1 MADAPL
7 ISVLMPVYNAQRYIA
22 KAVES
27 ILTQTFGD
35 FEFIIIDDGS
45 TDSSP
50 GILRKYAARDPRI
63 KLISRPNTGYVRA
76 LNEALALARGE
87 FVARMD
93 ADDVAMS
100 DRFERQASFLRG
112 NPDVVLLGGA
122 QELIDASGC
131 LLLCPSVLVTNDQ
144 LQAAFLEGKTEIC
157 HPTAM
162 IRRKAM
168 VDAGGYDESLRPA
181 EDLDLWLRLAEI
193 GKVANLPDFIIQYR
207 IHDKSESSA
216 NIDLQIRKAYEATE
230 RAWKRRGVV
239 GLQFDLTRRTRP
251 TNDRKSKFEFMLQ
264 YGWWAFNSGE
274 RYGAMQ
280 YGMKAIG
287 QMPLRP
293 GGWRLLMCSIVKPM
307 GPITRTQVS

>member
-1 MADAPL
+1 MDTAPL
-7 ISVLMPVYNAQRYIA
+7 ISVLMPVYNAQRYLA
-22 KAVES
+22 KAVAS
-27 ILTQTFGD
+27 ILSQTLGA
-35 FEFIIIDDGS
+35 FEFIIINDGS
-45 TDSSP
+45 TDSSLA
-50 GILRKYAARDPRI
+50 ILKTYAARDPRI
-63 KLISRPNTGYVRA
+63 RLVSRPNTGYVKA

-93 ADDVAMS
+93 ADDVAMPE
-100 DRFERQASFLRG
+100 RFERQIQYLRA
-112 NPDVVLLGGA
+112 NPEVVLLGGA
-122 QELIDASGC
+122 SELIDGAGR
-131 LLLCPSVLVTNDQ
+131 LLLRPSVLVTDEQ
-144 LQAAFLEGKTEIC
+144 LQAAFLEGRTEIG

-168 VDAGGYDESLRPA
+168 VDAGGYDESLRPS

-207 IHDKSESSA
+207 IHDKSVSSA

-230 RAWKRRGVV
+230 RAWKRRGIV

-251 TNDRKSKFEFMLQ
+251 TNDRKSRCEFTLQ

-274 RYGAMQ
+274 RYGAIQ
-280 YGMKAIG
+280 YGMRAIG
-287 QMPLRP
+287 LMPCCL

-307 GPITRTQVS
+307 APITRTQVS